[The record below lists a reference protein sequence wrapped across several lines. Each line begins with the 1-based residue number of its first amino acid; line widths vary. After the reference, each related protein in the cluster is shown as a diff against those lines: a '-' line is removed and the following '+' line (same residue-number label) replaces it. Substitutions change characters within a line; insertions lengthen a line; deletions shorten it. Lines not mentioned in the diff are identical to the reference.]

1 MDLVGMNPEHAHQLG
16 DRPVI
21 LDGHQRYQCN
31 RPFGTADLT
40 EYLKKIFSGIVNSY
54 IVRTAEILIKW

>member
-1 MDLVGMNPEHAHQLG
+1 MDLVGMNPEHAHQPG

-21 LDGHQRYQCN
+21 LEDHQRHPCN
-31 RPFGTADLT
+31 RPYGTADLT
-40 EYLKKIFSGIVNSY
+40 EYPKKIFSGIVNSY